1 MALPMVSLN
10 RIPIK
15 KDPKRLRKMLFEQQS
30 GLTLAPLEIMFF
42 SIGFMFIVLL
52 LHIMLKIFPKTSPT
66 QILVAVVMLI
76 ISMLISCFVRK

>member
-1 MALPMVSLN
+1 MVSLN